1 MSKRSFRL
9 RAAESHLKRKYP
21 GRVLE
26 GKVIVLLCVLL
37 PVVGVAIWGFMAGA
51 PGLGVLPAGWVSHV
65 LDFSQ
70 AETLS

>member
-21 GRVLE
+21 GRVLA

-37 PVVGVAIWGFMAGA
+37 PVVGVAIWCFMEGHPALAFCLLG
-51 PGLGVLPAGWVSHV
+51 GLAMFWISRKLK
-65 LDFSQ
+65 L
-70 AETLS
+70 